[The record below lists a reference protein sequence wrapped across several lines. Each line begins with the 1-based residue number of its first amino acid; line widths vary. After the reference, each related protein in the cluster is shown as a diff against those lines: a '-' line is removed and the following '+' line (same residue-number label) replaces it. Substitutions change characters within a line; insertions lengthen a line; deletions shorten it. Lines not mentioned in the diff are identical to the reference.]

1 MSKQPFQQDYSCIDK
16 NPRAAEVLNA
26 LLAYA
31 RCPAA
36 RRHHLSA
43 TPNEMTDKGL
53 LIQALVGAVVSLA
66 DSEGVTVT
74 VDNIVRAEKPVTG
87 VYDIKVET
95 RWKRKIYQHYAKMK
109 DPELRMKTS
118 EELNAELDA
127 MAQHSTVADR
137 ASKGYGKW
145 VDVGWMVN
153 GIELSN
159 QDQVDE
165 YVFNSAVQLGLEL
178 FAPKNPPKPAIQP
191 YTRPLIINARPAK
204 IELGTKDRSS
214 EGDTMM
220 APVEVV
226 YDSQIDEAA
235 GAPLG
240 VLADLPA
247 AVDAC
252 LPALSSLSENERAR
266 ASLKTMLGFAELI
279 AKIKNGEEVDLS
291 LVPPNALE
299 AITKIMER
307 GGVLYDRLMAD
318 SQRHSAAIGK
328 EITENI
334 RAHGSPLPPGDDT
347 APIAMGHPYAPYP
360 RRNNPHI
367 GSTLDSFLKDEG
379 ILESCT
385 EAAKQAIAAG
395 AATPVVM
402 NNDGSLDYYPV

>member
-36 RRHHLSA
+36 RKNHLIAGSKDMS
-43 TPNEMTDKGL
+43 EKGIA
-53 LIQALVGAVVSLA
+53 IQALVAAVVTLA
-66 DSEGVTVT
+66 TDEGVVVT
-74 VDNIVRAEKPVTG
+74 VENRVRAERPITG
-87 VYDIKVET
+87 QFDTHVGT
-95 RWKRKIYQHYAKMK
+95 RWARKIYQHYGKLHDPKLVAKTV
-109 DPELRMKTS
+109 D
-118 EELNAELDA
+118 ELNLELGKRVKLGGEQAWNGERYAEVGFVIGDVEIETEAQLSEYILNVALAYELD
-127 MAQHSTVADR
+127 
-137 ASKGYGKW
+137 
-145 VDVGWMVN
+145 
-153 GIELSN
+153 
-159 QDQVDE
+159 
-165 YVFNSAVQLGLEL
+165 L
-178 FAPKNPPKPAIQP
+178 FKEVLPKPAIVDAA
-191 YTRPLIINARPAK
+191 PLVHTLG
-204 IELGTKDRSS
+204 IEDRDIVAPI
-214 EGDTMM
+214 GDTMM
-220 APVEVV
+220 APVGITWKR
-226 YDSQIDEAA
+226 DQIDEAA